1 METEK
6 KNMIPEAV
14 DPAQVPKHTLY
25 TGCEIP
31 AVGIGTFG
39 SDKYSA
45 AEIAEAVYGA
55 VRGGYRLIDCASV
68 YQNEK
73 EIGGALT
80 RLFEEGSVTREELF
94 ITGKVW
100 NDMHG
105 EGMVERSCRQSLEDL
120 GVDYLDL
127 YLVHWPFP
135 NYHAPG

>member
-6 KNMIPEAV
+6 KNVIPEAV

-80 RLFEEGSVTREELF
+80 RLFEEGSDKRGTFYHR
-94 ITGKVW
+94 KS
-100 NDMHG
+100 M
-105 EGMVERSCRQSLEDL
+105 ERYARRRYGRAFLPSE
-120 GVDYLDL
+120 
-127 YLVHWPFP
+127 
-135 NYHAPG
+135 PGRSRS